1 MHEFASS
8 SSASNAANYGFCGKR
23 RDSSRHQTI
32 PESPPTHKLP
42 GRPENRLICIPY
54 HMHTSTAAKWYITTF
69 PCVSQTSYTTL
80 NLLPILFPP
89 LIHPLQPEIP
99 STRSLHQR
107 SIPLPPNNIQ
117 HPLLNLPQPIP
128 LIPHKINPIL
138 STHQILRGIWLLSL
152 PRRTMLCQRVSSKR
166 SSISSILN
174 VHADVAD
181 RMRGIHGSDVIEDL
195 CADGGE
201 AVDDSSVI
209 RV

>member
-80 NLLPILFPP
+80 NLLPIQFPP
-89 LIHPLQPEIP
+89 SSTHYNQQFPQPGLCINEASPCLQTTSNTHFLIFHNP
-99 STRSLHQR
+99 SPSSLIR
-107 SIPLPPNNIQ
+107 SIQYSPPT
-117 HPLLNLPQPIP
+117 
-128 LIPHKINPIL
+128 KYFGA
-138 STHQILRGIWLLSL
+138 S
-152 PRRTMLCQRVSSKR
+152 
-166 SSISSILN
+166 
-174 VHADVAD
+174 
-181 RMRGIHGSDVIEDL
+181 GSFPFPGGQC
-195 CADGGE
+195 CAN
-201 AVDDSSVI
+201 A
-209 RV
+209 